1 MTYSVIELAE
11 DVPAQLE
18 QLGTKT
24 KFWYR
29 DKNGLRMMFKEGRP
43 GTGCEFNRSTQ
54 HFYLTIK
61 RRSVEDETTNAY
73 LLQ

>member
-1 MTYSVIELAE
+1 MTYPVIELAE

-29 DKNGLRMMFKEGRP
+29 DKNGLRMMFKQGRP
-43 GTGCEFNRSTQ
+43 GTGENWAEKVCCEICR
-54 HFYLTIK
+54 
-61 RRSVEDETTNAY
+61 
-73 LLQ
+73 LLCNPMQSMI